1 MMPMMMPMRQFG
13 TMFLENVEQMTD
25 FQIELMRSCTHY
37 TMRQWRDAL
46 EIRDAHSLQQFLERQ
61 SQATEQLTRE
71 ITQGAEKAVQATQEV
86 AQRGLGA
93 LRKSGE
99 MGLSAM
105 REGAEQAAQMGERA
119 MAAGEH
125 ARPSPAATGEHAR
138 PTAARRAG
146 PPLDNYDELSIE
158 DIEQRLDKLNR
169 DQLRQLSEYEG
180 KNKNRKT
187 LMESL
192 QRRI

>member
-1 MMPMMMPMRQFG
+1 
-13 TMFLENVEQMTD
+13 MFLENVEQMTD
-25 FQIELMRSCTHY
+25 FQIELMRSYTHY
-37 TMRQWRDAL
+37 TMRQWRDAM
-46 EIRDAHSLQQFLERQ
+46 EIRDAHTLQQFLERQ
-61 SQATEQLTRE
+61 GQATEQLTRE
-71 ITQGAEKAVQATQEV
+71 ITQGAEKAVQASQEV

-93 LRKSGE
+93 LRQSGE
-99 MGLSAM
+99 LGVAAM
-105 REGAEQAAQMGERA
+105 REGAERAAQMGERA
-119 MAAGEH
+119 SSIGDQN
-125 ARPSPAATGEHAR
+125 RQGGIRRTGA
-138 PTAARRAG
+138 
-146 PPLDNYDELSIE
+146 PLDNYDELSIE